1 MVLSPDARVL
11 SGGQIQQNG
20 TANRDIIA
28 LFQATRTVG
37 IGPEELL
44 FPDPSVISV
53 FPGFGQA
60 AFLVNAGGTDIW
72 TAPFDVRLS
81 AEVVV
86 LPFRRVNL
94 VAVALVPANG
104 CQMDVTTDR
113 TG

>member
-11 SGGQIQQNG
+11 SGAGIEQSG
-20 TANRDIIA
+20 TTTRDIVA

-44 FPDPSVISV
+44 FPDPNVISV

-60 AFLVNAGGTDIW
+60 SFLVNAGGVDVW

-94 VAVALVPANG
+94 VAVALIPANG